1 MNAIARDLCLAN
13 EEIGDFFGQLTGLF
27 GGLGEFKPF
36 IWWDEKNDRLLYLV
50 RGCSYAEVPCGRRF
64 SALLDREEIV
74 GVSLEPF
81 QELVTD
87 IGNTYPGIGRDGR
100 DFPLRPFIEI
110 STSVKC
116 LFPSV
121 SRARVSAMLPKVR
134 EFVGIATVPFC
145 LLQRSIS
152 SDVSR
157 S

>member
-1 MNAIARDLCLAN
+1 MDAVAHDRCLVDKGV
-13 EEIGDFFGQLTGLF
+13 EGFFKQLDQLF
-27 GGLGEFKPF
+27 GDLGEFKPF

-50 RGCSYAEVPCGRRF
+50 RGCPYVETPLGRCF
-64 SALLDREEIV
+64 SALFDRRDIV

-81 QELVTD
+81 QRMVTD
-87 IGNTYPGIGRDGR
+87 IGKTYPGIGRDGR

-110 STSVKC
+110 STSVEC

-134 EFVGIATVPFC
+134 EFVGIATVPFY